1 MVCGLSPGY
10 IAASVV
16 VWLAVSGV
24 CAPAAAPPP
33 EPEPPPVQN
42 ANAAPATARVTTTP
56 SSICAW
62 RQVNLNIAA
71 TSMGQ
76 GEDLRERGWSAFGH
90 LSTIRPRLD
99 SGSPQ

>member
-56 SSICAW
+56 SSICA
-62 RQVNLNIAA
+62 RRLVNLNIAA

-76 GEDLRERGWSAFGH
+76 EEDLRARTVQRSDTSRQFVQGW
-90 LSTIRPRLD
+90 I
-99 SGSPQ
+99 